1 VNDCGQL
8 YTMEGLAAALIILVT
23 AWLVLDAPAVY
34 VPGDA
39 HIVDMA
45 LAELGDDALAVLD
58 TPPGL
63 GATSDLQRW
72 VEENDGQAFLD
83 NFSTLTRLTTGP
95 DDRIG
100 FNATIWYRDAEDGTV
115 ACYPFAREGVWTG
128 REQAVRVCRWVHVN
142 GAPPGTPV
150 EDRAQILRLEVI
162 MWRA

>member
-1 VNDCGQL
+1 VNDRGQL
-8 YTMEGLAAALIILVT
+8 YTMEGLAAALIVLVT
-23 AWLVLDAPAVY
+23 AWLMLDTPAVY

-39 HIVDMA
+39 HIGEMA
-45 LAELGDDALAVLD
+45 LAELGEDALAVLD

-72 VEENDGQAFLD
+72 VEENDGQAFAGT
-83 NFSTLTRLTTGP
+83 FSALTSLTTGP

-100 FNATIWYRDAEDGTV
+100 FNATIWYRDEDGTV

-142 GAPPGTPV
+142 GAPPDTPV
-150 EDRAQILRLEVI
+150 DDRTQILRLEVI
-162 MWRA
+162 LWRA